1 VLASFTAFAG
11 DTNLNAIDQSFGAA
25 PVVQPAREPQVG
37 RSSSEPTSAI
47 LRLLLNNTKEG
58 ECRTFTLFY

>member
-1 VLASFTAFAG
+1 MLASFTAFAG

-37 RSSSEPTSAI
+37 RSSSEPTSADI
-47 LRLLLNNTKEG
+47 TIIIE
-58 ECRTFTLFY
+58 